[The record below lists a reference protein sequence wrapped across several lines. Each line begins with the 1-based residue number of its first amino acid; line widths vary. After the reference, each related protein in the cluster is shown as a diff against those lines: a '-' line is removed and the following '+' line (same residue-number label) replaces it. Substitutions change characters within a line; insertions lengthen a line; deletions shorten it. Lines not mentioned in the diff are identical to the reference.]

1 MNIKTLCLFFI
12 LSLLLPAG
20 PARAHAVHGELETR
34 PALQILA
41 VYDGGD
47 PMSYAAVEIT
57 RKGEDLPFQTGR
69 TDRNGCFAFKPDK
82 PGTWQIVVKDG
93 MGHQLSLNRNIDKV
107 HTLAENAASL
117 NQTDTEG
124 QTGALSRL
132 EKSLAGI
139 AIIFGLSGL
148 AFWWRG
154 RVERRQGR
162 KEKNASKEE

>member
-1 MNIKTLCLFFI
+1 MNIKPLCLIFM

-20 PARAHAVHGELETR
+20 PAQAHAVHGELETR
-34 PALQILA
+34 TAVQIRA

-82 PGTWQIVVKDG
+82 PGNWQIVVKDG
-93 MGHQLSLNRNIDKV
+93 MGHHLSLNRDIDKV
-107 HTLAENAASL
+107 NTLAENAASL
-117 NQTDTEG
+117 NQTDTEDR
-124 QTGALSRL
+124 TGSLSRV
-132 EKSLAGI
+132 EKALAGI

-154 RVERRQGR
+154 RAERRQYR
-162 KEKNASKEE
+162 KYENAGKEE